1 MDTSISLK
9 GRSFLTLKDYSTEEI
24 LYLLQLSTELK
35 AKKKGQAFD
44 VALKGKLLKKK
55 NIVLI
60 FDKTSTRTRCSFE
73 VAAFD
78 EGAQVTFL
86 TNSQMGK
93 KESVE
98 DTAKVLG
105 RMYDGIQ
112 YRGFSPEVIRE
123 ISLHSQVPVWNGL
136 TDDDHPTQVL
146 ADVLTAMEH
155 TGKSP
160 DKLKFAYIGDGRNNV
175 SNALMI
181 GAAKLGMEYR
191 IAAPK
196 ELFPS
201 EELVAS
207 LQDDVKKSGA
217 KLSFTTDVKEA
228 VKGVDV
234 IYTDIWVSM
243 GEEDQTDKRIALL
256 KDYQVTMD
264 LLKASGNKKVIF
276 EHCLPSFHDLNTSVA
291 QQIHKTHGLVEL
303 EVTDEVFRSKHSVVF
318 DEAENRM
325 HTIKAVM
332 VATLSDKL

>member
-1 MDTSISLK
+1 MK
-9 GRSFLTLKDYSTEEI
+9 GRSFLTLKDFTTEEI
-24 LYLLQLSTELK
+24 LALLQLSSDLK
-35 AKKKGQAFD
+35 AKKKGQGCPSK
-44 VALKGKLLKKK
+44 LQGKLLAGK

-60 FDKTSTRTRCSFE
+60 FDKSSTRTRCSFE

-93 KESVE
+93 KESIE

-123 ISLHSQVPVWNGL
+123 IATHSGVPVWNGL

-155 TGKSP
+155 TGKEP
-160 DKLKFAYIGDGRNNV
+160 KDLKFAYIGDGRNNV

-191 IAAPK
+191 IASPK

-201 EELVAS
+201 SS
-207 LQDDVKKSGA
+207 LIAGLQEDCKASGA
-217 KLSFTTDVKEA
+217 IISVTSDIAEA

-234 IYTDIWVSM
+234 IYTDVWVSM
-243 GEEDQTDKRIALL
+243 GEEDQTDARIALL

-264 LLKASGNKKVIF
+264 VLKASGNPQVLF
-276 EHCLPSFHDLNTSVA
+276 EHCLPSFHDLNTAVA
-291 QQIHKTHGLVEL
+291 QEIHDKYGLSEL

-332 VATLSDKL
+332 VATLTDLF